1 MRKILYIKDKTHRY
15 LREVKNIVDASLKNR
30 NLVVSIGES
39 KKNVYCMEK
48 LMKSAEVNKLLKL
61 R

>member
-1 MRKILYIKDKTHRY
+1 MKLK
-15 LREVKNIVDASLKNR
+15 LVDASLRNH
-30 NLVVSIGES
+30 NLVVSLGES

-48 LMKSAEVNKLLKL
+48 LMKFAEVNKFLKL